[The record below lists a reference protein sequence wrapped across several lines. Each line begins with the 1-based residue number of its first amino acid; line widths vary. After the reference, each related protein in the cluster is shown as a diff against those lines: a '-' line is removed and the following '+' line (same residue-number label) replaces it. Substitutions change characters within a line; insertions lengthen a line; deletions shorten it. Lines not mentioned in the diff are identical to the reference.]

1 MRLGTIEAGGT
12 KIICGIGDE
21 NGQLGKKATI
31 PTLHPRDTIPEI
43 LGFFASNK
51 VEALGIG
58 TFGPV
63 EIDPASPQYGMITST
78 PKEGWRNFDLLGALK
93 AQIDVPMVLDTD
105 VNAAVLAESRW
116 GAAKGLDNS
125 VYITVGTGIGAGI
138 LAQGRLVHGLLHPE
152 VGHMLIR
159 RHPDDSFVGNCPYH
173 HDCAEGMAAGPAI
186 AKRWGKPGIELTH
199 EEAVWDLEAFYLAQV
214 IANLLL
220 ILSTQKVILGGGV
233 MGQKTLFPKIRHE
246 VIRLL
251 NGYIDKKAITENI
264 HDLIVAP
271 GLGSDAGL
279 KGGLALIVNHR
290 AGK

>member
-21 NGQLGKKATI
+21 NGQIGKKAII

-43 LGFFASNK
+43 LNFFASNHI
-51 VEALGIG
+51 EALGIG

-78 PKEGWRNFDLLGALK
+78 PKDGWRNFDLLGALK

-105 VNAAVLAESRW
+105 VNAAVLAEARW

-159 RHPDDSFVGNCPYH
+159 RHPDDSFIGNCPYH

-220 ILSTQKVILGGGV
+220 VLSTQKVILGGGV

-246 VIRLL
+246 VTRLL
-251 NGYIDKKAITENI
+251 NGYIDKKAITENM

-279 KGGLALIVNHR
+279 KGGLALIVNHC